1 MKKLTTK
8 VLSFILTLSMMFSLM
23 VPAFAAENY
32 DSEGTLSNTQES
44 IDAAREAYA
53 ALTPEAKA
61 IFDAS
66 LTYDTEML
74 KFHTTYVDQN
84 FTPPAPRPQ
93 TRSAAAVADPMRVLM
108 VELGRIGLPSAVL
121 YSLKA
126 MGAGMVAAIADGPLP
141 VGEILLAAAT
151 ASAVLVI
158 AAHWD
163 VVSPK
168 FNQITRAFQK
178 AFSTAAS
185 NISSAFSK
193 IKSDAKKEADKADKK
208 EKEKAK
214 AEGEKRIEGVL
225 KGKKKDEK
233 ASGTTKIYRGRGG
246 YKEAQKDFDKL
257 NEGDTKTY
265 PNGTKVGQLP
275 DGTRINVRP
284 GSSNVSGNKPTLEI
298 QGKGQYKIKIR
309 YD

>member
-108 VELGRIGLPSAVL
+108 VELGGLGLPSAVL

-141 VGEILLAAAT
+141 VGDILLAAAT
-151 ASAVLVI
+151 ASAVVVI
-158 AAHWD
+158 AANWD

-168 FNQITRAFQK
+168 FNQITRAFEK

-193 IKSDAKKEADKADKK
+193 IKSDAKKEVDKNKAKEKKPTGNRVKDVQNRLKK
-208 EKEKAK
+208 EGFKKTGQTGSHEKW
-214 AEGEKRIEGVL
+214 
-225 KGKKKDEK
+225 KK
-233 ASGTTKIYRGRGG
+233 
-246 YKEAQKDFDKL
+246 
-257 NEGDTKTY
+257 
-265 PNGTKVGQLP
+265 
-275 DGTRINVRP
+275 
-284 GSSNVSGNKPTLEI
+284 GNKTVTVPNHGSNYEIPIGTLRNI
-298 QGKGQYKIKIR
+298 WKQAGWI
-309 YD
+309 

>member
-108 VELGRIGLPSAVL
+108 VELGGLGLPSAVL

-141 VGEILLAAAT
+141 VGDILLAAAT
-151 ASAVLVI
+151 ASA
-158 AAHWD
+158 
-163 VVSPK
+163 
-168 FNQITRAFQK
+168 
-178 AFSTAAS
+178 
-185 NISSAFSK
+185 
-193 IKSDAKKEADKADKK
+193 
-208 EKEKAK
+208 
-214 AEGEKRIEGVL
+214 VL

-233 ASGTTKIYRGRGG
+233 ASGATKIYRGRGG

>member
-8 VLSFILTLSMMFSLM
+8 VLSFILTLSMIFSLA

-32 DSEGTLSNTQES
+32 DSAGTLANTQED

-53 ALTPEAKA
+53 ALTPEAKT

-66 LTYDTEML
+66 LVYDTEML

-93 TRSAAAVADPMRVLM
+93 TRSAAVAADPMRVLM
-108 VELGRIGLPSAVL
+108 AELSGLGLPSAVL

-126 MGAGMVAAIADGPLP
+126 MGASMVAAFADGPLP

-151 ASAVLVI
+151 ASAVVVI
-158 AAHWD
+158 AANWD

-185 NISSAFSK
+185 NILSAFSK
-193 IKSDAKKEADKADKK
+193 IKSDAKKEADKAAQK

-214 AEGEKRIEGVL
+214 ADSEKRIKDVL

-246 YKEAQKDFDKL
+246 FKAAQKDFDKL

-275 DGTRINVRP
+275 DGTKINVRP
-284 GSSNVSGNKPTLEI
+284 GSSNVSGNKPTVEI

-309 YD
+309 YE

>member
-8 VLSFILTLSMMFSLM
+8 VLSFILTLSMMLSLM

-32 DSEGTLSNTQES
+32 DSEGALSNTQES

-93 TRSAAAVADPMRVLM
+93 TRSAVAVAGAAADPMQVLM
-108 VELGRIGLPSAVL
+108 VELGGLGLPSAVL

-141 VGEILLAAAT
+141 VGDILLAAAT
-151 ASAVLVI
+151 ASAVVVI

-168 FNQITRAFQK
+168 FNQITRAFQS

-193 IKSDAKKEADKADKK
+193 IKSDAKKEVEKNKAKEKKPTGNRVKDVQNRLKK
-208 EKEKAK
+208 EGFKKTGQTGSHEKWK
-214 AEGEKRIEGVL
+214 
-225 KGKKKDEK
+225 KGGRTVTVPNHGSNYEIPI
-233 ASGTTKIYRGRGG
+233 GTLRNIWKQAGWI
-246 YKEAQKDFDKL
+246 
-257 NEGDTKTY
+257 
-265 PNGTKVGQLP
+265 
-275 DGTRINVRP
+275 
-284 GSSNVSGNKPTLEI
+284 
-298 QGKGQYKIKIR
+298 
-309 YD
+309 